1 MSHINLIHLLN
12 PQHFPIFTIMLYFLG
27 AFLIVLFGKKRFLRN
42 CIAFIATG
50 LSLTLLILLIKPI
63 LIDGGIIA

>member
-1 MSHINLIHLLN
+1 MSHINLVYLLN

-27 AFLIVLFGKKRFLRN
+27 AFLIVLFGKVRFLRY

-50 LSLTLLILLIKPI
+50 LALTLLILLI
-63 LIDGGIIA
+63 LGVTLLLFGR